1 MNKKR
6 KIFRGLS
13 ICKNMTA
20 NSPAWTGCTAL
31 PSGTKHPILLLALK
45 KNNKKPVRDQTNCP
59 HSRLQQSSSSTL
71 LEHSY
76 SLFSSSTVSAML
88 KVVSK
93 KEKKKKKKSQFQDL
107 RAGNIADAGA
117 N

>member
-45 KNNKKPVRDQTNCP
+45 KKPTKNLSETRQTAPTADCSRAVVQP
-59 HSRLQQSSSSTL
+59 YWSTLTAYFPPVQSVQCSRLFQR
-71 LEHSY
+71 
-76 SLFSSSTVSAML
+76 
-88 KVVSK
+88 
-93 KEKKKKKKSQFQDL
+93 KKKKKNHNSKT
-107 RAGNIADAGA
+107 
-117 N
+117 